1 MYENGLIKELRLIS
15 NFFTSQAGL
24 QLITI
29 HVLPNISESKYN
41 ETIKFCHIMEY
52 NVRNGD
58 GVVLEIYLDH
68 KFQWPQEGL
77 NCQSLAYEEV
87 I

>member
-15 NFFTSQAGL
+15 IFFTSQAGL

-29 HVLPNISESKYN
+29 HVLSNISESKYS
-41 ETIKFCHIMEY
+41 ETIKFCHIIEY
-52 NVRNGD
+52 NVRNCD
-58 GVVLEIYLDH
+58 SVVLEIYLDH

-77 NCQSLAYEEV
+77 NCKSLAYEGV